1 MYKKNFQYTQ
11 DSTNGFNDQPLHNP
25 FNESGIDMNHSKILS
40 VMSEVQTLTQNINQ
54 IDSILRKTQPNHIDS
69 VLDDSTTPSVFDTPT
84 TTTSSTKSPSKG
96 VTNPFAKKPETYN
109 TLRNSPENI
118 EENGTSN
125 TATTTTTK
133 KSLSYDIFKEAASA
147 AFSELNFG
155 SKSAKYS
162 KNKFIGNDE
171 LDNEDDDDFV
181 EGDND
186 GVSVMKTSNKKSSFF
201 SSSSSSNSSN
211 TFLNGTVP
219 PPVPATTK
227 HASKNLEFSNQISG
241 VFVNS
246 SNGNFNNNLF
256 GSNFNQVLLFF
267 MKILLLFL
275 FF

>member
-1 MYKKNFQYTQ
+1 
-11 DSTNGFNDQPLHNP
+11 
-25 FNESGIDMNHSKILS
+25 MNHSKIL
-40 VMSEVQTLTQNINQ
+40 VQSFSRNINH
-54 IDSILRKTQPNHIDS
+54 IDSILKKNQPNHVDS
-69 VLDDSTTPSVFDTPT
+69 VLEDSTTSVFDTTT
-84 TTTSSTKSPSKG
+84 TTTSGKSPSKG

-118 EENGTSN
+118 EENGNGTGTSST
-125 TATTTTTK
+125 TATK

-155 SKSAKYS
+155 GKSAKYS
-162 KNKFIGNDE
+162 KNKFIGNDD
-171 LDNEDDDDFV
+171 LDNGDDDDDFV
-181 EGDND
+181 AGDND
-186 GVSVMKTSNKKSSFF
+186 GVSVMKTSNKKSFF
-201 SSSSSSNSSN
+201 SSSSSNSN
-211 TFLNGTVP
+211 TFLTGTTTVP

-267 MKILLLFL
+267 LNEHF
-275 FF
+275 